1 MRIFFSFFIVLN
13 LSVFGT
19 SFDCSKA
26 QSEVEKMICAN
37 PELSALDENL
47 SKAFIKVLKATDD
60 KDQLKKEQ
68 FAWIR
73 KRDKCKS
80 NECLQQHYNNQIQIL
95 SQSSIIN
102 IDNLL
107 EAQKI
112 ASENYA
118 KSKNIYPSIDMLKRA
133 GIEKI
138 FKKQPLNLSPEQYA
152 SLLSDY
158 ALYLSQTDDDIMHGK
173 NLHKSID
180 ILTIVV
186 AINSDNPEL
195 HLRLARAYKEL
206 FIFSKRT
213 TKFISGRMY
222 QSDAYDDSYI
232 TMAPV
237 MKKAYVDYVNVCKR
251 KGITPQLTEQEW
263 MIVKR
268 NQMFFDYHS
277 TYNRKSLW
285 LPTMDGQQEYK
296 PTLTNVCSDYVE
308 MLNHLPDNN
317 MTECSRYVNQKNSQF
332 QYMTKVQMPQQYQ
345 ILLRKDDLLGTV
357 SGHYVKYKNE
367 YFIDSF
373 GDSELI
379 SAQADLE
386 SIKIGYLNKEYC
398 KYMFIDFRKTTYQ
411 KGESSC
417 GQIRNYETIY
427 TNQN

>member
-1 MRIFFSFFIVLN
+1 
-13 LSVFGT
+13 
-19 SFDCSKA
+19 
-26 QSEVEKMICAN
+26 MICAD

-47 SKAFIKVLKATDD
+47 SKVFKEAMKSTDD
-60 KDQLKKEQ
+60 KDQLKKDQ
-68 FAWIR
+68 FTWMKER
-73 KRDKCKS
+73 NQCKAK
-80 NECLQQHYNNQIQIL
+80 ECLQNQYSSRIQSL
-95 SQSSIIN
+95 GQSPVDHIE
-102 IDNLL
+102 NLL
-107 EAQKI
+107 EAQQI

-118 KSKNIYPSIDMLKRA
+118 KSKKVYPSIDALRKA
-133 GIEKI
+133 GIDKI
-138 FKKQPLNLSPEQYA
+138 LKKRPEGLASKQYN

-158 ALYLSQTDDDIMHGK
+158 ALYLFHTDDDIMHGK
-173 NLHKSID
+173 NLHKTID
-180 ILTIVV
+180 LLNQVIQ
-186 AINSDNPEL
+186 NSSDDAEIY
-195 HLRLARAYKEL
+195 LRLARTYKGL
-206 FIFSKRT
+206 FVFSKRT

-222 QSDAYDDSYI
+222 QSDAYDDSYA

-251 KGITPQLTEQEW
+251 KAITPQLTEQEW

-285 LPTMDGQQEYK
+285 LPTMDGAQEYK
-296 PTLTNVCSDYVE
+296 PSLTNVCSDYVD
-308 MLNHLPDNN
+308 MLNHLPDDN

-332 QYMTKVQMPQQYQ
+332 QYVTQEQMPQQYQ
-345 ILLRKDDLLGTV
+345 NLLRKDDLFGTV

-411 KGESSC
+411 KGSSSC
-417 GQIRNYETIY
+417 GQIRNYDLVY
-427 TNQN
+427 KNQRKDE